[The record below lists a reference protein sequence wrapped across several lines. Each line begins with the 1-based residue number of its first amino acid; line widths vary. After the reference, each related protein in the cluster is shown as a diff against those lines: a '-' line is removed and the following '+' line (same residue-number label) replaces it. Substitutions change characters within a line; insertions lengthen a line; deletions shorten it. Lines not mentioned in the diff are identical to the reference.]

1 MMIRNLLLLLTAPLV
16 VSERFLQAEETVV
29 NSTTPQLPATQK
41 TLQRIERC
49 NTFAVLR
56 KNNEKMMPVIG
67 KIVEGFFRESEV
79 AEFDDIY
86 QAAASEIDEFC
97 EVEAKYDFDCFNMST
112 QAGDV
117 ESIWSLWDTNGNG
130 RITKV
135 EFEAA
140 ENGMDLDGDN

>member
-79 AEFDDIY
+79 AEFDEIY
-86 QAAASEIDEFC
+86 
-97 EVEAKYDFDCFNMST
+97 
-112 QAGDV
+112 
-117 ESIWSLWDTNGNG
+117 
-130 RITKV
+130 
-135 EFEAA
+135 
-140 ENGMDLDGDN
+140 